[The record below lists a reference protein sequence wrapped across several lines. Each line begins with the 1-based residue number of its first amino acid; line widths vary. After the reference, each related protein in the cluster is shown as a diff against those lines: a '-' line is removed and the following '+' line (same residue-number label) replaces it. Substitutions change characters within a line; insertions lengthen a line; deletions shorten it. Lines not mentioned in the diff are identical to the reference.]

1 MFRSIAT
8 VFILAL
14 AAQATFA
21 LIDYPR
27 ETVILKFTDEDITQ
41 TNPDSYP
48 EQRDIQT
55 NLGTLS
61 TGEHVAGERIY
72 NSIFQYSNRYE
83 NLILVLILKLQVD
96 GNINFVS
103 AENIGGSEAVVCET
117 ADTLGSSE
125 GSIHIRIAPRATA
138 RLRVL
143 IGSH

>member
-8 VFILAL
+8 VFILAFV
-14 AAQATFA
+14 AQATFA

-27 ETVILKFTDEDITQ
+27 ETVILKFTDQDLIQ

-61 TGEHVAGERIY
+61 TGEHVSGERIY
-72 NSIFQYSNRYE
+72 NSIFQYSNQHE
-83 NLILVLILKLQVD
+83 NLILVLLLKLQVD

-103 AENIGGSEAVVCET
+103 AENINGSEAVVCET
-117 ADTLGSSE
+117 ANTLGSSE
-125 GSIHIRIAPRATA
+125 GSILIRIAPRSTA

-143 IGSH
+143 IGTH